1 MAIHRILRNVV
12 LPVFFG
18 ISAGLVVGA
27 IAVLISRTVVAIIM
41 HFRGGNRATYE
52 QVEQDVEEGRASV
65 DGPPKYEDVYT
76 EPTEDVV
83 DEKAELL

>member
-1 MAIHRILRNVV
+1 MAIRRVLRNVV
-12 LPVFFG
+12 LPIFFG

-27 IAVLISRTVVAIIM
+27 IAVIVSRIVVAIFM
-41 HFRGGNRATYE
+41 RFRRGGNATYE
-52 QVEQDVEEGRASV
+52 QLEQEVEEGRASV

-76 EPTEDVV
+76 EPMEDVT